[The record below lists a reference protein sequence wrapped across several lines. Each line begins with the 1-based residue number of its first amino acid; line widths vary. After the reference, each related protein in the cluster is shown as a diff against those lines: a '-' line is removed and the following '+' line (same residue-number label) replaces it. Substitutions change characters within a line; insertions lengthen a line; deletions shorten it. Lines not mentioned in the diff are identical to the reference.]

1 MSGAFSDHFAPV
13 AGNYAAFRPSYP
25 AELYAW
31 LASLAPELDLAW
43 DCAAGSGQATL
54 GLAEHFR
61 RVLATDA
68 SRAQVEAAP
77 PHSRVSW
84 RVAPAQD
91 SGLPGASADLVAV
104 AQALHWFDLD
114 AFYAE
119 VRRVLKPG
127 GVLAVWTYGV
137 IHVEGPD
144 VDARVQ
150 VFYRDTVG
158 PYWPPERRH
167 VESGYR
173 TLAFPFDEI
182 SAPAFA
188 MQAVWS
194 LDELLGY
201 LRSWSATGRY
211 VAARGDDPV
220 AVLGEELAPLWGPAQ
235 ARRAI
240 GWPLSLRAGK
250 MPE

>member
-13 AGNYAAFRPSYP
+13 AASYAAFRPTYP
-25 AELYAW
+25 PELYAW
-31 LASLAPELDLAW
+31 LASRVREHELAW

-54 GLAEHFR
+54 GLAEHFS
-61 RVLATDA
+61 RVFATDA
-68 SRAQVEAAP
+68 SRAQVEAAA
-77 PHSRVSW
+77 PHPRVSW
-84 RVAPAQD
+84 RVVQAQD
-91 SGLPGASADLVAV
+91 SGLPDASADLVVV

-182 SAPAFA
+182 AAPAFA
-188 MQAVWS
+188 MQAGWS

-220 AVLGEELAPLWGPAQ
+220 AALRRELEPLWGAPQ
-235 ARRAI
+235 AKRAI
-240 GWPLSLRAGK
+240 GWPLSLRAGR